1 MEVENLDL
9 YRMQLD
15 QIETLDEDIDQLLEL
30 NDKNMV
36 KGNRNKVSY

>member
-1 MEVENLDL
+1 MEAENLDL

-15 QIETLDEDIDQLLEL
+15 QIETFDEDIDQLLEL

-36 KGNRNKVSY
+36 KGIRNKVS